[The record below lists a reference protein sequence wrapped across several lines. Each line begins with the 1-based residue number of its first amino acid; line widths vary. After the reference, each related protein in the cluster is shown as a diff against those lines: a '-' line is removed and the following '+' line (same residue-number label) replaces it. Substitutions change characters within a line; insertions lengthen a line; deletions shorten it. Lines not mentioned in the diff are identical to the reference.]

1 MRNAPRAQAH
11 VYPSNIDKPRVPYK
25 NRASKYFGRRHR
37 CLAARRSDKL
47 TLDRI
52 VDSLHHPLSEQDVVK
67 QLYYQDISILPPDT
81 LFFLR
86 EKWLPYVAS

>member
-1 MRNAPRAQAH
+1 MLLEPKRMFIPVTLTNH
-11 VYPSNIDKPRVPYK
+11 
-25 NRASKYFGRRHR
+25 ASRIKIALARYFGRRHR